1 MRNKKVEYKIAERLK
16 AVKNTLDSVR
26 DNSEAISHLWLS
38 QVIAYDLGLT
48 GRAGL
53 RFSKLCGYKYNITL

>member
-1 MRNKKVEYKIAERLK
+1 MKYKKMEYKIAERLK
-16 AVKNTLDSVR
+16 TVKNTIDSVR
-26 DNSEAISHLWLS
+26 GNSEAISHLWLC
-38 QVIAYDLGLT
+38 QVLAYDLGLT